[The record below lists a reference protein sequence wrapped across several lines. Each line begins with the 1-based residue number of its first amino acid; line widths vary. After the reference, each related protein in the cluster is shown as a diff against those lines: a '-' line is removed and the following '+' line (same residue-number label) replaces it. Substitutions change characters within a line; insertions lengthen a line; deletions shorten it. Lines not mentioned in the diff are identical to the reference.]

1 MENKDRIGREKSDL
15 RVCKG
20 EGKVLEEK
28 NSRRPRQNKKR
39 KRGKRRKG
47 GGRGRGSRQ
56 QGTE

>member
-28 NSRRPRQNKKR
+28 NILRPKQNRKR
-39 KRGKRRKG
+39 KREKRRKG
-47 GGRGRGSRQ
+47 GGRGRGS
-56 QGTE
+56 